1 LGTWVAGNEE
11 LETWYLYCAV
21 INIKETTKCASEN
34 FKLKP
39 LRQRER
45 SGGGLSVRREKFLGK
60 IQKAKVRRE
69 WGPLFSLLSCPIR
82 VSKVLSE
89 KKSERESKNIFEII
103 FLLVLDRETESEK
116 GTVARK
122 CRGRL

>member
-1 LGTWVAGNEE
+1 VRVREFQIKAVETEREE
-11 LETWYLYCAV
+11 
-21 INIKETTKCASEN
+21 
-34 FKLKP
+34 
-39 LRQRER
+39 RR
-45 SGGGLSVRREKFLGK
+45 GGVSVRREKFLGK